1 MGYAKSIRNKLSKK
15 SGKPELLLT
24 SLLESLSSY
33 MNASDKTFI
42 KKAYEYGASAHQ
54 NQIRMSGEPYI
65 CHPLSV
71 AQILASMRMDRQTI
85 SAALLHDVIEDTD
98 ITLKDIETIFD
109 PEVAS
114 LVDSVSK
121 IDQIKFGDKAEAQAE
136 TFRKMILAMVKD
148 IRVILIKLSD
158 RLHNMR
164 TLEHLPD
171 AKRKIKAK
179 ETLDI
184 YAPIANR
191 LGINKVK
198 NELEDLCIRYLY
210 PYRYKVIDK
219 AIRKS
224 KGGQKKFVKNISS
237 KISIAME
244 DEKIDGD
251 VIGRE
256 KELFSIYNK
265 MKNKKRY
272 LDEVVDVFGFRIVV
286 SNVNDCYKLLGI
298 VHNLYKP
305 MPGRFK
311 DYIAI
316 PRINGYQSL
325 HTTLFGPKGLP
336 IEIQIRTKD
345 MDRVAESGVAAHW
358 KYKTKEK
365 EASNSMAQTSEW
377 LRKVGEL
384 QEDMSSTEFLENVKI
399 DLFPDKIYVFTPQ
412 GDIIPLRR
420 GSTVIDFAYAVHTDV
435 GNRCIEAE
443 INRELSPLKTIL
455 QNGQTVSVIT
465 KRGAKPNP
473 DWINFAVTA
482 KARSSIQHYLKNMR
496 KSDAYE
502 MGKKLLNS
510 ALDEIGTTLRKIG
523 KKRQNE
529 VLDQL
534 GVKSLKMLYEQ
545 IGIGDRLAPLT
556 ARFLAQ
562 DFQKQVTS
570 KQASLEI
577 QGTEGMVMKYGV
589 CCHPIPG
596 DDVMGYMSSGRGVV
610 IHRNNC
616 RNLKTFRKHPTK
628 WLSVSWTNLIDR
640 EFSSQ
645 IHVETDNKTGV
656 LAEVASTIADS
667 GSNIES
673 VTVSGHE
680 VHSELIF
687 TLSVTDRIHLANI
700 IRNIR
705 KMKSVHR
712 ISREKL

>member
-1 MGYAKSIRNKLSKK
+1 
-15 SGKPELLLT
+15 
-24 SLLESLSSY
+24 

-482 KARSSIQHYLKNMR
+482 KARSSIQHYLKNLR

>member
-85 SAALLHDVIEDTD
+85 SAALLHDVVEDTD

-628 WLSVSWTNLIDR
+628 WLSVSWTNRIDR

>member
-15 SGKPELLLT
+15 SSRPEFLLT

-33 MNASDKTFI
+33 MSVSDKKFI

-54 NQIRMSGEPYI
+54 NQMRMSGEPYI

-71 AQILASMRMDRQTI
+71 AQILATMRMDRQTI
-85 SAALLHDVIEDTD
+85 SAALLHDVVEDTD

-109 PEVAS
+109 SEVAS

-171 AKRKIKAK
+171 EKRKIKAK

-191 LGINKVK
+191 LGISKVK

-237 KISIAME
+237 KILIAME

-286 SNVNDCYKLLGI
+286 SDVNDCYKLLGI

-365 EASNSMAQTSEW
+365 EASNSMIQTSEW
-377 LRKVGEL
+377 LQKVEEL
-384 QEDMSSTEFLENVKI
+384 QTDMSSAEFLENVKI

-443 INRELSPLKTIL
+443 VNRELSPLKTIL
-455 QNGQTVSVIT
+455 QNGQTVSVVT
-465 KRGAKPNP
+465 KIGAKPNP

-482 KARSSIQHYLKNMR
+482 KARSSIQHYLKNMK

-556 ARFLAQ
+556 ARLLAQ
-562 DFQKQVTS
+562 DYPRQTTS

-628 WLSVSWTNLIDR
+628 WLSVTWTNRIDR

-667 GSNIES
+667 DSNIES
-673 VTVSGHE
+673 VIVSGHE

-687 TLSVTDRIHLANI
+687 TLSVRDRIHLANI

-705 KMKSVHR
+705 KMKSVHK

>member
-33 MNASDKTFI
+33 MSASDKTFI

-54 NQIRMSGEPYI
+54 NQIRISGEPYI

-85 SAALLHDVIEDTD
+85 SAALLHDVVEDTD

-171 AKRKIKAK
+171 KKRKIKAK

-256 KELFSIYNK
+256 KELFSIYSK

-286 SNVNDCYKLLGI
+286 SDVNDCYKLLGI

-365 EASNSMAQTSEW
+365 EASNSMTQTSEW
-377 LRKVGEL
+377 LKKVGEL
-384 QEDMSSTEFLENVKI
+384 QEDMSSAEFLENVKI

-534 GVKSLKMLYEQ
+534 GVKNLKMLYEQ

-562 DFQKQVTS
+562 DFQKQTTS
-570 KQASLEI
+570 KRASLEI

-628 WLSVSWTNLIDR
+628 WLSVSWTDRIDR

-667 GSNIES
+667 DSNIES

-687 TLSVTDRIHLANI
+687 TLSVRDRIHLANI

-705 KMKSVHR
+705 KMRSVHR

>member
-1 MGYAKSIRNKLSKK
+1 
-15 SGKPELLLT
+15 
-24 SLLESLSSY
+24 

-482 KARSSIQHYLKNMR
+482 KARSSIQHYLKNLR

-628 WLSVSWTNLIDR
+628 WLSVSWTNRIDR

>member
-482 KARSSIQHYLKNMR
+482 KARSSIQHYLKNLR

>member
-33 MNASDKTFI
+33 MSASDKTFI

-85 SAALLHDVIEDTD
+85 SAALLHDVVEDTD

-171 AKRKIKAK
+171 KKRKIKAK

-256 KELFSIYNK
+256 KELFSIYSK

-286 SNVNDCYKLLGI
+286 SDVNDCYKLLGI

-365 EASNSMAQTSEW
+365 EASNSMTQTSEW
-377 LRKVGEL
+377 LKNVGEL

-534 GVKSLKMLYEQ
+534 GVKNLKILYEQ

-562 DFQKQVTS
+562 DFQKQTTS
-570 KQASLEI
+570 KRASLEI

-628 WLSVSWTNLIDR
+628 WLSVSWTDRIDR

-667 GSNIES
+667 DSNIES

-687 TLSVTDRIHLANI
+687 TLSVRDRIHLANI

-705 KMKSVHR
+705 KMRSVHR

>member
-15 SGKPELLLT
+15 SGKPELLLI

-33 MNASDKTFI
+33 MNASDKAFI

-54 NQIRMSGEPYI
+54 NQIRISGEPYI

-85 SAALLHDVIEDTD
+85 SAALLHDVVEDTD

-171 AKRKIKAK
+171 VKRKIKAK

-384 QEDMSSTEFLENVKI
+384 QEDMSSKEFLENVKI

-562 DFQKQVTS
+562 DYQKQVTS

-628 WLSVSWTNLIDR
+628 WLSVSWTNRIDR

>member
-85 SAALLHDVIEDTD
+85 SAALLHDVVEDTD

-171 AKRKIKAK
+171 KKRKIKAK

-256 KELFSIYNK
+256 KELFSIYSK

-286 SNVNDCYKLLGI
+286 SDVNDCYKLLGI

-365 EASNSMAQTSEW
+365 EASNSMIQTSEW
-377 LRKVGEL
+377 LKKVGEL
-384 QEDMSSTEFLENVKI
+384 QEDMSSAEFLENVKI

-534 GVKSLKMLYEQ
+534 GVKNLKMLYEQ

-562 DFQKQVTS
+562 DFQKQTTS
-570 KQASLEI
+570 KRASLEI

-628 WLSVSWTNLIDR
+628 WLSVSWTDRIDR

-667 GSNIES
+667 DSNIES

-687 TLSVTDRIHLANI
+687 TLSVRDRIHLANI

-705 KMKSVHR
+705 KMRSVHR

>member
-85 SAALLHDVIEDTD
+85 SAALLHDVVEDTD

-286 SNVNDCYKLLGI
+286 SNVNDCYKLLGV

-562 DFQKQVTS
+562 DYQKQVTS

-628 WLSVSWTNLIDR
+628 WLSVSWTNRIDR

>member
-85 SAALLHDVIEDTD
+85 SAALLHDVVEDTD

-164 TLEHLPD
+164 TLEYLPD
-171 AKRKIKAK
+171 VKRKIKAK

-286 SNVNDCYKLLGI
+286 SNVNDCYKLLGV

-628 WLSVSWTNLIDR
+628 WLSVSWTNRIDR

>member
-85 SAALLHDVIEDTD
+85 SAALLHDVVEDTD

-286 SNVNDCYKLLGI
+286 SNVNDCYKLLGV

-628 WLSVSWTNLIDR
+628 WLSVSWTNRIDR

>member
-1 MGYAKSIRNKLSKK
+1 
-15 SGKPELLLT
+15 
-24 SLLESLSSY
+24 

-54 NQIRMSGEPYI
+54 NQIRMSGEAYI

-85 SAALLHDVIEDTD
+85 SAALLHDVVEDTD

-562 DFQKQVTS
+562 DYQKLIAS

-628 WLSVSWTNLIDR
+628 WLSVSWTNRIDR

>member
-1 MGYAKSIRNKLSKK
+1 
-15 SGKPELLLT
+15 
-24 SLLESLSSY
+24 

-85 SAALLHDVIEDTD
+85 SAALLHDVVEDTD

-628 WLSVSWTNLIDR
+628 WLSVSWTNRIDR

>member
-54 NQIRMSGEPYI
+54 NQIRMSGEAYI

-85 SAALLHDVIEDTD
+85 SAALLHDVVEDTD

-171 AKRKIKAK
+171 GKRKIKAK

-628 WLSVSWTNLIDR
+628 WLSVSWTNRIDR